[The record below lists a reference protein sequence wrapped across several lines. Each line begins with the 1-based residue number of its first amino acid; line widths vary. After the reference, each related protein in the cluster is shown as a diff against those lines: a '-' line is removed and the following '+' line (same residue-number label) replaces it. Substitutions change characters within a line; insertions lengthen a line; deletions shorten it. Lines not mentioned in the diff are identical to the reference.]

1 MKHKKTGENNILP
14 WKGMCRSFYAS
25 HVRQSEEDR
34 NSLAFCGGFHLL
46 AVWKSIGHSV
56 LQVCGSLKKE
66 CVGHSVLQV
75 CGSLKKE
82 RVGHSVLHVCGSLK
96 KVFVGVFG
104 GWGEES
110 FLQQCGSSSV
120 LLVCVRKFGERER

>member
-66 CVGHSVLQV
+66 
-75 CGSLKKE
+75 